1 VPTTLKEGDRAR
13 IETLESEVGLSPSS
27 RLDALQS
34 GVERASAYSLA
45 GDGVRDDRGALQAAA
60 DAVLTGGIFTG
71 GSVLFVPDGTY
82 LVSGPVYVKSGTT
95 VQGAGMGA
103 TIVRKKAS
111 SFVAAAT
118 NDDLDAQSVFACGPS
133 SGAVYSSGT
142 RGSTVTF
149 RDLTIDGNKAN
160 QTFTGITD
168 YHYGGAHGIGAK
180 YVDTLTVERVRIQDT
195 AQNGIFPWQAGK
207 VTIDHCELLRCGS
220 SNAAFATLTKNAI
233 SLGGSAGGPPVAVY
247 RVTNNYIS
255 APEDEGVQYGYA
267 QDVLIE
273 GNHIYDCG
281 SNAVEGD
288 TAFAGTAG
296 GNVIVQ
302 GNFIRGSLEYAIDIG
317 NADQQKVKVLGNTIL
332 ATTQGGVRVVQA
344 NESSIEVAHN
354 TIDGVGGGYAAGS
367 TTSFHAIDI
376 TGHRVNVTA
385 DLRERLTYDTPFWA
399 GGVVRTRDGWRY
411 PKGKDFQGVA
421 KDRQQVPAGWC
432 R

>member
-1 VPTTLKEGDRAR
+1 
-13 IETLESEVGLSPSS
+13 
-27 RLDALQS
+27 
-34 GVERASAYSLA
+34 
-45 GDGVRDDRGALQAAA
+45 
-60 DAVLTGGIFTG
+60 
-71 GSVLFVPDGTY
+71 
-82 LVSGPVYVKSGTT
+82 VYVKSGTV

-233 SLGGSAGGPPVAVY
+233 SLGGSAGRSAGR
-247 RVTNNYIS
+247 RVPRDEQLHLS

-267 QDVLIE
+267 QDVLIS

-296 GNVIVQ
+296 GNVIVE
-302 GNFIRGSLEYAIDIG
+302 GNFIRGTVEYAIDIG
-317 NADQQKVKVLGNTIL
+317 NADQQKVRVQGNTIL
-332 ATTQGGVRVVQA
+332 ATAQGGIRVVQA
-344 NESSIEVAHN
+344 NES
-354 TIDGVGGGYAAGS
+354 
-367 TTSFHAIDI
+367 AID
-376 TGHRVNVTA
+376 
-385 DLRERLTYDTPFWA
+385 
-399 GGVVRTRDGWRY
+399 VVRQHDRRGRRRLRGRVDHELPRHRHHR
-411 PKGKDFQGVA
+411 PSRQGR
-421 KDRQQVPAGWC
+421 RQ
-432 R
+432 RHL